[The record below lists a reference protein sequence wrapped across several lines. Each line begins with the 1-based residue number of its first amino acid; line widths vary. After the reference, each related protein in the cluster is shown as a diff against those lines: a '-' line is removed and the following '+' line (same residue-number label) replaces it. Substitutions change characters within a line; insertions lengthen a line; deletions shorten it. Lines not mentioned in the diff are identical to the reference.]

1 MNRRKFLS
9 FVGCSCGGFLLPSC
23 TTAPITER
31 KQLKIIS
38 EAKLNAQAASVY
50 EKIKEKEKMSDDT
63 KTLNEIKNIG
73 KKMED
78 SISEYFD
85 RENLDDPTKNFDWEY
100 ILIDKKK
107 VRNAWCMPGGKIAVY
122 TGILDAT
129 KNTNGLAA
137 VMGHEIAH
145 AVAKHSVERASRGT
159 LLNVGTRIIDIASGG
174 VLSDINR
181 TTGQNTIGLLAQLGI
196 LNPFNRKQESEADYL
211 GMIFASLSG
220 YDIRETVKIWER
232 MKELNKGKE
241 PPEFLSTHPSS
252 DNRIKDLNKKMRNA
266 WCMPGGKIAV
276 YTGILDATKNTNG
289 LAAVMGHEI
298 AHAVAKHSVE
308 RASRGVILNT
318 STQLIDIFSGGKL
331 SQVNR
336 ATGMNTVGLLS
347 QLGIMNP
354 FNRKQESEADYLG
367 MIFSSLSGYDI
378 RETVKIWERMK
389 EFNKGKAPPEF
400 MSTHPSADNRIKKI
414 NEWTNEIIL
423 DYPPIK
429 V

>member
-1 MNRRKFLS
+1 MDRRKFLS
-9 FVGCSCGGFLLPSC
+9 YVGCGCCGFVLNACS
-23 TTAPITER
+23 TAPITER
-31 KQLKIIS
+31 RQLKIIPES
-38 EAKLNAQAASVY
+38 KLNAQAAEIY
-50 EKIKEKEKMSDDT
+50 EKVKEKEKLITNT
-63 KTLNEIKNIG
+63 KQIDEIKEIG
-73 KKMED
+73 KKMENA
-78 SISEYFD
+78 IGEYFYK
-85 RENLDDPTKNFDWEY
+85 EKLNDPTVNFDWEY
-100 ILIDKKK
+100 ILIDNKK

-122 TGILDAT
+122 TGILD
-129 KNTNGLAA
+129 
-137 VMGHEIAH
+137 V
-145 AVAKHSVERASRGT
+145 
-159 LLNVGTRIIDIASGG
+159 
-174 VLSDINR
+174 
-181 TTGQNTIGLLAQLGI
+181 
-196 LNPFNRKQESEADYL
+196 
-211 GMIFASLSG
+211 
-220 YDIRETVKIWER
+220 
-232 MKELNKGKE
+232 
-241 PPEFLSTHPSS
+241 
-252 DNRIKDLNKKMRNA
+252 
-266 WCMPGGKIAV
+266 
-276 YTGILDATKNTNG
+276 TKNTNG

-389 EFNKGKAPPEF
+389 EFNEGKAPPEF